1 LQSKEIRAFGDGS
14 GRVDGDKSVFGSFFG
29 ILVDETA
36 RVDGRHF
43 GVVEGGDFF
52 EFAGVGVA
60 AVFGEAYNDVRRGVE
75 RMIGKAGSEGVCLK
89 KEKRGRKGDAPIA
102 LRRPLPWRLSSSRL
116 RAQRGRGFGGLLP

>member
-1 LQSKEIRAFGDGS
+1 MQSKEIRAFGDGS

-36 RVDGRHF
+36 RVHGRHF

-60 AVFGEAYNDVRRGVE
+60 AVFGEAYNDVRGVWRG
-75 RMIGKAGSEGVCLK
+75 
-89 KEKRGRKGDAPIA
+89 
-102 LRRPLPWRLSSSRL
+102 
-116 RAQRGRGFGGLLP
+116 